1 MEEVTA
7 LFGGKPGE
15 PVPQV
20 DPDDLKAVWE
30 INHEV
35 QTSHPGE
42 RVVGISVLEHA
53 CKPGADVKAVAYR
66 AMNLGLLTLLFQQKL
81 APWLA
86 PWIKA
91 DWRLDDVVFRIGA
104 KIKMEWMEV
113 GVPQNSVL
121 FDIDEFRRLLDVFTN
136 GQQRML

>member
-42 RVVGISVLEHA
+42 RVGIGISVLEHA

-113 GVPQNSVL
+113 GLLQNNVP
-121 FDIDEFRRLLDVFTN
+121 FDIDEFRRLLDGNQTKYN
-136 GQQRML
+136 

>member
-42 RVVGISVLEHA
+42 RVTGISVLEHA

-66 AMNLGLLTLLFQQKL
+66 AMILGLRACVGGFGAALLL
-81 APWLA
+81 RWDIRRWRRTNA
-86 PWIKA
+86 KA
-91 DWRLDDVVFRIGA
+91 FGFGVRTRRGA
-104 KIKMEWMEV
+104 
-113 GVPQNSVL
+113 
-121 FDIDEFRRLLDVFTN
+121 
-136 GQQRML
+136 

>member
-1 MEEVTA
+1 MASLRSRLCGIGTSQPMEEVTA

-66 AMNLGLLTLLFQQKL
+66 AMILGLLTLLFQQNL

-86 PWIKA
+86 Q
-91 DWRLDDVVFRIGA
+91 IGRA
-104 KIKMEWMEV
+104 SCRGRV
-113 GVPQNSVL
+113 
-121 FDIDEFRRLLDVFTN
+121 
-136 GQQRML
+136 

>member
-35 QTSHPGE
+35 HTSHPGE
-42 RVVGISVLEHA
+42 LVGIGISLLEHA

-66 AMNLGLLTLLFQQKL
+66 AMNLGLLTILFQQKL

-113 GVPQNSVL
+113 GVPQNSVP
-121 FDIDEFRRLLDVFTN
+121 FDIDEFRRLLDGNQTKYN
-136 GQQRML
+136 

>member
-42 RVVGISVLEHA
+42 RVTGISVLEHA
-53 CKPGADVKAVAYR
+53 CKPGADVKSVAYR
-66 AMNLGLLTLLFQQKL
+66 AVMLGLRTLLFHQNL

-86 PWIKA
+86 PWRKV
-91 DWRLDDVVFRIGA
+91 DQRLDDVVCRSGA
-104 KIKMEWMEV
+104 MLTIVRMEV
-113 GVPQNSVL
+113 
-121 FDIDEFRRLLDVFTN
+121 
-136 GQQRML
+136 

>member
-30 INHEV
+30 V

-42 RVVGISVLEHA
+42 RAIGISVLEQT

-66 AMNLGLLTLLFQQKL
+66 AMNLGLLTLLFQQNL

-91 DWRLDDVVFRIGA
+91 DQRLDDAVFRIGA

-113 GVPQNSVL
+113 GVPQNSVP
-121 FDIDEFRRLLDVFTN
+121 FDINEFRRLLDENQTKYN
-136 GQQRML
+136 

>member
-1 MEEVTA
+1 MEEEVTA
-7 LFGGKPGE
+7 LFGGKLGE

-35 QTSHPGE
+35 QASHPGV
-42 RVVGISVLEHA
+42 RAIGISVLEHA

-81 APWLA
+81 TPWLA

-91 DWRLDDVVFRIGA
+91 DQRLDDGVFCIGA
-104 KIKMEWMEV
+104 EIKMQWMEV
-113 GVPQNSVL
+113 GVPQNSVP
-121 FDIDEFRRLLDVFTN
+121 FDIDEFRRLLDENQTKCN
-136 GQQRML
+136 